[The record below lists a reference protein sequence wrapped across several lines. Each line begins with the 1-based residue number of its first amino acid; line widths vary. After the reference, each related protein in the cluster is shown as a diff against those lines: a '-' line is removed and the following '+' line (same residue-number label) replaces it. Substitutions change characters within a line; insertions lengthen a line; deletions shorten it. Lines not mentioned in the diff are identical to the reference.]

1 LTANNIFSEFLT
13 NRVTANITAV
23 RPGLFGDATRSRD
36 TKTVLVSD
44 GTNVFALC
52 HVQDTPLTFSDPG
65 TEWETLAGTLT
76 RNSGRL
82 VIKTLSFCWPDPRI
96 VLMPLSPAEARQLG
110 CRVYRISA
118 DPYKFQ
124 DTVVVGAE
132 EGYYGECRFEIDSST
147 PDYVKLDRNVL
158 KGLFGKFNPSRGD
171 LVFSRTGELLGIMA
185 NGTYCLMIR
194 GFDATATLR
203 FDQNI
208 RAQHT
213 GAMLSGLYSQ
223 VAQLPVK
230 LQ

>member
-1 LTANNIFSEFLT
+1 
-13 NRVTANITAV
+13 
-23 RPGLFGDATRSRD
+23 
-36 TKTVLVSD
+36 
-44 GTNVFALC
+44 
-52 HVQDTPLTFSDPG
+52 
-65 TEWETLAGTLT
+65 
-76 RNSGRL
+76 